1 MSDATEPL
9 GVVIVIDDDAPFRE
23 SLRALVETVGL
34 RAHMF
39 GSAAE
44 FLRSTIP
51 DGPSCLVLDVRLPGV
66 SGLDFQTQLAA
77 ASITMPVVLVTGHAD
92 VPMAVRAM
100 KQGAVEFLTKPF
112 RDQDLLDA
120 VQSALE
126 LDRLRRERHYS
137 ATELRTR
144 FEALTARE
152 REVITFVV
160 DGLMNKQIA
169 GRLGISEITVK
180 VHRGNGM
187 RKLGAKSLADLMRM
201 AQMWHLHSPGWLSK
215 PD

>member
-1 MSDATEPL
+1 MSDEINAL

-23 SLRALVETVGL
+23 SLRALIETVGL

-51 DGPSCLVLDVRLPGV
+51 DGPSCLVLDVRLPGL
-66 SGLDFQTQLAA
+66 SGLDLQTQLAA
-77 ASITMPVVLVTGHAD
+77 ASITMPIVLITGHAD

-100 KQGAVEFLTKPF
+100 KQGAVEFLSKPF

-120 VQSALE
+120 VQSALV
-126 LDRLRRERHYS
+126 LDRLRRERHDTAS
-137 ATELRTR
+137 ELRTR

-180 VHRGNGM
+180 VHRGNAM
-187 RKLGAKSLADLMRM
+187 RKLGAKSLGELMRM
-201 AQMWHLHSPGWLSK
+201 AQTWLHHRSG
-215 PD
+215 